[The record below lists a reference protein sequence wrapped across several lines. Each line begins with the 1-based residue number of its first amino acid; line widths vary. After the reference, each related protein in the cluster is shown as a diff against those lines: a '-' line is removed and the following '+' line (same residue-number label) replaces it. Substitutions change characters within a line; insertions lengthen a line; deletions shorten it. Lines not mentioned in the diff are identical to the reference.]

1 MSYYYYIVRAC
12 ILKPLYVENILI
24 RNEQELF
31 VLQNMIIGIIITTK
45 GNDNNNE
52 VSRSPSRRNTR
63 QVPTKVIIATVMFC

>member
-24 RNEQELF
+24 QNEQELF

-52 VSRSPSRRNTR
+52 VSRSPSRINTR